1 MSALSTI
8 IHLVNGKPEH
18 RKEKMFLIEAE
29 RTDGFDVVFTT
40 HIKEEMYQAV
50 KELIQDDFTDFLIH
64 EYLGTGE
71 YKQIELEQV
80 LSALRHP
87 ARQTKKN

>member
-8 IHLVNGKPEH
+8 IHLVSGKPEH
-18 RKEKMFLIEAE
+18 RKAKMFLIEAE
-29 RTDGFDVVFTT
+29 TAEGVEIATTT
-40 HIKEEMYQAV
+40 HTKSEMYQAV
-50 KELIQDDFTDFLIH
+50 KDLIQDDYTDFLIH
-64 EYLGTGE
+64 EYLGLGE

-87 ARQTKKN
+87 ARQSKKH